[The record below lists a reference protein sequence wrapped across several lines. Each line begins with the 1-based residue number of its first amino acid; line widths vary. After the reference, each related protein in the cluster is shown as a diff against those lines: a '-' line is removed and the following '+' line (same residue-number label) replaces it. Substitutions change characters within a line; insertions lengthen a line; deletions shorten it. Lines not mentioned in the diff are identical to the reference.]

1 MLLRISLIVAIL
13 AGLAVGTLNFL
24 KTKEKIVNLVNDR
37 NNEKSLKETALN
49 DLHNTQQQLAKTNAI
64 LKQTQAELAST
75 KEERDRAVAE
85 AADKTK
91 KLELVTTERDNVRK
105 ERDQAQAELEA
116 YKLTDLTPQQ
126 IIAMN
131 KQYKELQKENDL
143 LGKIAL
149 ERMHKIQALTNE
161 LAIYKSPEYVVP
173 LPAGLKGKV
182 LVTDPKWNFV
192 VIDIG
197 QDQGVLAYGELLVNR
212 NGRLV
217 AKVKVRSVQKDRSI
231 ANVMPGWQL
240 GEVIE
245 GDQVIPA
252 HPETPESGQVTA
264 ATVDATGQVTAAH
277 P

>member
-1 MLLRISLIVAIL
+1 MLLRISLIVAII

-37 NNEKSLKETALN
+37 DNEKHLKETALN

-91 KLELVTTERDNVRK
+91 KLELVTTERDNIRK
-105 ERDQAQAELEA
+105 DRDQAQAELEA

-161 LAIYKSPEYVVP
+161 LAIYKTPDYVVP

-192 VIDIG
+192 VLDVG
-197 QDQGVLAYGELLVNR
+197 QDQGVLAYGEMLVNR
-212 NGRLV
+212 DGRLV
-217 AKVKVRSVQKDRSI
+217 AKVKVRSVQKDRCI

-240 GEVIE
+240 GEVME
-245 GDQVIPA
+245 GDQAIPA

-264 ATVDATGQVTAAH
+264 ATTDTKGQVTAAH